1 MPESGGDKADM
12 STIKILHSA
21 DLHLDSPFQGLTAGK
36 AAIRRGEQRQLLS
49 ALSALA
55 REEKADIVLLSG
67 DLLDSGNT
75 YYETGEELARC
86 LGQMEAPV
94 FISPGNHDYYS
105 AQCPYARLKLPDNV
119 HVFTRPE
126 IESVQLEE
134 LGVCVY
140 GAAFTDKYSPPL
152 LRGFKAE
159 RREGVLNL
167 LCIHGEVGAGDSTYD
182 PISLQELADSGM
194 DYVALGHIH
203 KASGLQKAGETW
215 YSWPGCPEGRGF
227 DEAGEKTVNLLELG
241 DGECKLET
249 RSIAQRRYELM
260 KVDVTGSDALL
271 AVHTQLPDETVKD
284 IYRII
289 LTGETEQSPDLR
301 QLYTALS
308 ELFFQLQL
316 RDETRLRRSVWERC
330 GDDTLRGLFLEKL
343 KKKYDEA
350 KTEQQRIVIEQAA
363 RWGLAALDNGEE
375 VARHEDQ

>member
-75 YYETGEELARC
+75 YHETGEELARC

-105 AQCPYARLKLPDNV
+105 DKCPYARLKLPDNV

-152 LRGFKAE
+152 LRGFKTE
-159 RREGVLNL
+159 KREGVLNL

>member
-105 AQCPYARLKLPDNV
+105 DKCPYARLKLPDNV

-152 LRGFKAE
+152 LRGFKTE
-159 RREGVLNL
+159 KREGVLNL